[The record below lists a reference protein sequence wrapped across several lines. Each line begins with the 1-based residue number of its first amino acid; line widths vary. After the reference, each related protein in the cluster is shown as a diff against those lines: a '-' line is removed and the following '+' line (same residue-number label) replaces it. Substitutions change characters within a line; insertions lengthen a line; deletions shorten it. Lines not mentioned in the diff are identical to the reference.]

1 MSDIEASVG
10 QEVALGGQ
18 LDITVSRDELAQK
31 LALVSRGVSTRTAVQ
46 ILGGIL
52 LRAAGNR
59 VELAATDMELSLRT
73 PLDATV
79 SGDGAVVVP
88 GKLFA
93 DLSRLLPEGD
103 VELQYRPDENVLQVR
118 CGPAEYRLNT
128 YSAEDFPRLP
138 DSDAAPTH
146 TVDAASLLATV
157 ASVGR
162 AVSRD
167 EARPV
172 LTGILVRFGEG
183 KLIMAATDSYRL
195 SYKETPIEGDVPELE
210 AIVPARALE
219 EVRRLA
225 TAGDTLELG
234 VQENQVLF
242 GIDGTWLTT
251 RRIEGQFPKFDELRP
266 KEFTHEVVL
275 PREELL
281 EVVRRTSVMA
291 HRNSPLR
298 LRFAEGEVTVWA
310 QTQDVGEARETL
322 PIRFDGDPLEIGF
335 NADFLRDGIESAEG
349 DEMRLRLIDPLRPGL
364 IQGPD
369 DDFWYLIMPIR
380 LAG

>member
-1 MSDIEASVG
+1 MTNTE
-10 QEVALGGQ
+10 
-18 LDITVSRDELAQK
+18 TVIGSGLKIVCSREELAQK
-31 LALVSRGVSTRTAVQ
+31 LAIVGRGVSTRTAVQ
-46 ILGGIL
+46 ILSGVL
-52 LRAAGNR
+52 LRAAGGR
-59 VELAATDMELSLRT
+59 LELAATDMELSIRT
-73 PLDATV
+73 TLDAQV
-79 SGDGAVVVP
+79 EGDGAVVVP
-88 GKLFA
+88 GRLLV
-93 DLSRLLPEGD
+93 DLSRLLPESE
-103 VELQYRPDENVLQVR
+103 VTIEFREEENVLRVT

-128 YSAEDFPRLP
+128 YGAEDFPRLP
-138 DSDAAPTH
+138 EVDAAPTS
-146 TVDAASLLATV
+146 TVNADALLETL

-172 LTGILVRFGEG
+172 LTGILVKFGDG
-183 KLIMAATDSYRL
+183 KLVMAATDSYRL
-195 SYKETPIEGDVPELE
+195 SYKETPLEGAVPEME

-219 EVRRLA
+219 ELRRLA
-225 TAGDTLELG
+225 TAESTLELG

-242 GIDGTWLTT
+242 GVDGTWLTT

-266 KEFTHEVVL
+266 KEFTHEVTV

-281 EVVRRTSVMA
+281 DVVRRTAVMA

-298 LRFAEGEVTVWA
+298 LRFAEGELTVWT

-322 PIRFDGDPLEIGF
+322 PVRFEGEPLEIGF

-349 DEMRLRLIDPLRPGL
+349 DELRVRLIDPLRPGL
-364 IQGPD
+364 LQGPGE
-369 DDFWYLIMPIR
+369 DFWYLIMPIR

>member
-1 MSDIEASVG
+1 MSDIETV
-10 QEVALGGQ
+10 LGPG
-18 LDITVSRDELAQK
+18 LKIACSREELAQK
-31 LALVSRGVSTRTAVQ
+31 LAVVSRGVSTRTAVQ

-52 LRAAGNR
+52 IRADGNN
-59 VELAATDMELSLRT
+59 VQLAATDMELSLRT

-79 SGDGAVVVP
+79 GGSGSAVVP
-88 GKLFA
+88 GRLLA
-93 DLSRLLPEGD
+93 DLARLLPAGD
-103 VELQYRPDENVLQVR
+103 VEIEYREGENVLEVR

-128 YSAEDFPRLP
+128 YAAEDFPRLP
-138 DSDAAPTH
+138 DTTSAGTH
-146 TVDAASLLATV
+146 TLDAGSFLSTV

-172 LTGILVRFGEG
+172 LTGILVRFGDG
-183 KLIMAATDSYRL
+183 KLVMAATDSYRL
-195 SYKETPIEGDVPELE
+195 SYKETPIEGAIPELE

-225 TAGDTLELG
+225 SGGTIELG

-242 GIDGTWLTT
+242 GVDETWLTT

-298 LRFAEGEVTVWA
+298 LRFSEGEVTVWT
-310 QTQDVGEARETL
+310 QTQDVGEARESL

-349 DEMRLRLIDPLRPGL
+349 DQVRLRLIDPLRPGL
-364 IQGPD
+364 IQGPG

>member
-1 MSDIEASVG
+1 MTNTE
-10 QEVALGGQ
+10 
-18 LDITVSRDELAQK
+18 TVIGSGLKIVCSREELAQK
-31 LALVSRGVSTRTAVQ
+31 LAIVGRGVSTRTAVQ
-46 ILGGIL
+46 ILSGVL
-52 LRAAGNR
+52 LRAAGGKL
-59 VELAATDMELSLRT
+59 ELAATDMELSIRT
-73 PLDATV
+73 SLENAEV
-79 SGDGAVVVP
+79 DGEGAAVVP
-88 GKLFA
+88 GRLLV
-93 DLSRLLPEGD
+93 DLSRLLPESE
-103 VELQYRPDENVLQVR
+103 VTIEFREEENTLRVQ

-128 YSAEDFPRLP
+128 YGAEDFPRLP
-138 DSDAAPTH
+138 DTDAAPTS
-146 TVDAASLLATV
+146 TVSADALLETLN
-157 ASVGR
+157 SVGR

-172 LTGILVRFGEG
+172 LTGILVKFGEG
-183 KLIMAATDSYRL
+183 KLVMAATDSYRL
-195 SYKETPIEGDVPELE
+195 SYKETPIEGSVPEIE

-219 EVRRLA
+219 ELRRLA
-225 TAGDTLELG
+225 PSGGTLELG

-266 KEFTHEVVL
+266 KEFTHEVTV

-281 EVVRRTSVMA
+281 EVVRRTSVIA

-298 LRFAEGEVTVWA
+298 LRFAEGELTVWT

-322 PIRFDGDPLEIGF
+322 PVRFEGEPLEIGF
-335 NADFLRDGIESAEG
+335 NADFLRDGIESTEG
-349 DEMRLRLIDPLRPGL
+349 EELRLRLIDPLRPGL
-364 IQGPD
+364 LQGPG

>member
-1 MSDIEASVG
+1 MTNTE
-10 QEVALGGQ
+10 
-18 LDITVSRDELAQK
+18 TVIGSGLKIVCSREELAQK
-31 LALVSRGVSTRTAVQ
+31 LAIVGRGVSTRTAVQ
-46 ILGGIL
+46 ILSGVL
-52 LRAAGNR
+52 LRAAGGR
-59 VELAATDMELSLRT
+59 LELAATDMELSIRT
-73 PLDATV
+73 TLDAQV
-79 SGDGAVVVP
+79 EGDGAVVVP
-88 GKLFA
+88 GRLLV
-93 DLSRLLPEGD
+93 DLSRLLPESE
-103 VELQYRPDENVLQVR
+103 VTIEFREEENVLRVT

-128 YSAEDFPRLP
+128 YGAEDFPRLP
-138 DSDAAPTH
+138 EVDAAPTS
-146 TVDAASLLATV
+146 TVNADALLETL

-172 LTGILVRFGEG
+172 LTGILVKFGDG
-183 KLIMAATDSYRL
+183 KLVMAATDSYRL
-195 SYKETPIEGDVPELE
+195 SYKETPLEGAVPEME

-219 EVRRLA
+219 ELRRLA
-225 TAGDTLELG
+225 TAESTLDLG

-242 GIDGTWLTT
+242 GVDGTWLTT

-266 KEFTHEVVL
+266 KEFTHEVTV

-281 EVVRRTSVMA
+281 DVVRRTAVMA

-298 LRFAEGEVTVWA
+298 LRFAEGELTVWT

-322 PIRFDGDPLEIGF
+322 PVRFEGEPLEIGF

-349 DEMRLRLIDPLRPGL
+349 DELRVRLIDPLRPGL
-364 IQGPD
+364 LQGPGE
-369 DDFWYLIMPIR
+369 DFWYLIMPIR

>member
-1 MSDIEASVG
+1 M
-10 QEVALGGQ
+10 
-18 LDITVSRDELAQK
+18 ITCSREELAQK
-31 LALVSRGVSTRTAVQ
+31 LMIVSRGVSTRTAVQ

-52 LRAAGNR
+52 VRAAGGK

-73 PLDATV
+73 PLDAKV
-79 SGDGAVVVP
+79 EGDGAAVVP
-88 GKLFA
+88 GRLLA
-93 DLSRLLPEGD
+93 DLAKLLPAGE
-103 VELQYRPDENVLQVR
+103 VEIEYREEENVLQVR

-138 DSDAAPTH
+138 DTGAAETY
-146 TVDAASLLATV
+146 TVDTDSLLATV
-157 ASVGR
+157 SSVGR

-172 LTGILVRFGEG
+172 LTGILVKFGGG
-183 KLIMAATDSYRL
+183 KLVMAATDSYRL
-195 SYKETPIEGDVPELE
+195 SYKETPIEGGVPELE
-210 AIVPARALE
+210 AIVPARALD

-225 TAGDTLELG
+225 TAGGTLELG

-242 GIDGTWLTT
+242 GMDGVWLTT

-266 KEFTHEVVL
+266 KEFKYEVSI

-298 LRFAEGEVTVWA
+298 LRFAEGEVTVWT
-310 QTQDVGEARETL
+310 QTQDIGEARETL
-322 PIRFDGDPLEIGF
+322 PLRFDGEPLEIGF
-335 NADFLRDGIESAEG
+335 NAEFLRDGIESAGGE
-349 DEMRLRLIDPLRPGL
+349 EMRLRLIDPLRPGL
-364 IQGPD
+364 IQGPA

>member
-1 MSDIEASVG
+1 MTNTEIVIGSGLKIV
-10 QEVALGGQ
+10 
-18 LDITVSRDELAQK
+18 VSREELAQK
-31 LALVSRGVSTRTAVQ
+31 LAVVGRGVSTRTAVQ
-46 ILGGIL
+46 ILSGVLIRATGGKL
-52 LRAAGNR
+52 
-59 VELAATDMELSLRT
+59 ELAATDMELSIRT
-73 PLDATV
+73 TLDAQV
-79 SGDGAVVVP
+79 EGDGAAVVP
-88 GKLFA
+88 GRLLV
-93 DLSRLLPEGD
+93 DLSRLLPDSE
-103 VELQYRPDENVLQVR
+103 VTIEFREEESILRVS

-128 YSAEDFPRLP
+128 YGAEDFPRLP
-138 DSDAAPTH
+138 E
-146 TVDAASLLATV
+146 VDASPTSTVSADALLDTLSA
-157 ASVGR
+157 VGR

-172 LTGILVRFGEG
+172 LTGILVKFGEG

-195 SYKETPIEGDVPELE
+195 SYKETPIEGEVPDME

-225 TAGDTLELG
+225 TAGSALELG
-234 VQENQVLF
+234 IQENQVLF

-251 RRIEGQFPKFDELRP
+251 RRIEGQFPKVDELRP
-266 KEFTHEVVL
+266 KEFTHEVPV

-298 LRFAEGEVTVWA
+298 LRFAEGELTVWT

-322 PIRFDGDPLEIGF
+322 PVRFEGEPLEIGF
-335 NADFLRDGIESAEG
+335 NADFLRDGIESTEG
-349 DEMRLRLIDPLRPGL
+349 EELRLRLIDPLRPGL
-364 IQGPD
+364 LQGPGE
-369 DDFWYLIMPIR
+369 DFWYLIMPIR

>member
-1 MSDIEASVG
+1 MSDIET
-10 QEVALGGQ
+10 ALGPG
-18 LDITVSRDELAQK
+18 LKIACSREELAQK
-31 LALVSRGVSTRTAVQ
+31 LAVVSRGVSTRTAVQ

-52 LRAAGNR
+52 IRADGDD

-79 SGDGAVVVP
+79 EGGGAAVVP
-88 GKLFA
+88 GRLLA
-93 DLSRLLPEGD
+93 DLARLLPAGD
-103 VELQYRPDENVLQVR
+103 VEIEYRDGENVLEVR

-128 YSAEDFPRLP
+128 YAAEDFPRLP
-138 DSDAAPTH
+138 DRTSATTFTLDADSFLS
-146 TVDAASLLATV
+146 TVG
-157 ASVGR
+157 SVGR

-172 LTGILVRFGEG
+172 LTGILVRFGDG
-183 KLIMAATDSYRL
+183 KLVMAATDSYRL
-195 SYKETPIEGDVPELE
+195 SYKETPIEGAIPELE

-225 TAGDTLELG
+225 SGGTIELG

-242 GIDGTWLTT
+242 GIDETWLTT

-266 KEFTHEVVL
+266 KEFTHDVVL
-275 PREELL
+275 PRDELL

-298 LRFAEGEVTVWA
+298 LRFSEGEVTVWT
-310 QTQDVGEARETL
+310 QTQDVGEARESL

-349 DEMRLRLIDPLRPGL
+349 DELRLRLIDPLRPGL
-364 IQGPD
+364 IQGPG

>member
-1 MSDIEASVG
+1 MNRTETMVG
-10 QEVALGGQ
+10 SGLKIVC
-18 LDITVSRDELAQK
+18 SRDEFAQK
-31 LALVSRGVSTRTAVQ
+31 LAIVGRGVSTRTAVQ
-46 ILGGIL
+46 ILSGIL
-52 LRAAGNR
+52 VRASGGKL
-59 VELAATDMELSLRT
+59 ELAATDMELSIRT
-73 PLDATV
+73 SLEARV
-79 SGDGAVVVP
+79 EGEGAVVVP
-88 GKLFA
+88 GRLLV
-93 DLSRLLPEGD
+93 DLSRLLPESE
-103 VELQYRPDENVLQVR
+103 VTIEHREEENILHVR
-118 CGPAEYRLNT
+118 CGAAEYRLNT
-128 YSAEDFPRLP
+128 YGAEDFPRLP
-138 DSDAAPTH
+138 EIEAANTH
-146 TVDAASLLATV
+146 TLDADVLLETV

-183 KLIMAATDSYRL
+183 KLVMAATDSYRL
-195 SYKETPIEGDVPELE
+195 SYKETLLEGKAPELE

-219 EVRRLA
+219 ELRRLA
-225 TAGDTLELG
+225 VPGGTIELA
-234 VQENQVLF
+234 VQENQVVF
-242 GIDGTWLTT
+242 GVGGTWLTT

-266 KEFTHEVVL
+266 KEFKYEVTL

-298 LRFAEGEVTVWA
+298 LRFAEGEVTVWT

-322 PIRFDGDPLEIGF
+322 PIRFDGEPLEIGF
-335 NADFLRDGIESAEG
+335 NADFMRDGIESADGE
-349 DEMRLRLIDPLRPGL
+349 EVRLRLIDPLRPGL
-364 IQGPD
+364 IQGPG

>member
-52 LRAAGNR
+52 LRAAGNQ

-79 SGDGAVVVP
+79 VGDGAVVVP

-103 VELQYRPDENVLQVR
+103 VELQYRQDENVLQVR

-138 DSDAAPTH
+138 DSGAAPTH

-172 LTGILVRFGEG
+172 LTGILVRFGDG
-183 KLIMAATDSYRL
+183 KLVMAATDSYRL
-195 SYKETPIEGDVPELE
+195 SYKETPIEGEVPELE

-225 TAGDTLELG
+225 NAGDTLELG

-310 QTQDVGEARETL
+310 QTQDIGEARETL

-335 NADFLRDGIESAEG
+335 NADFLRDGIESAQG

-364 IQGPD
+364 IQGLA